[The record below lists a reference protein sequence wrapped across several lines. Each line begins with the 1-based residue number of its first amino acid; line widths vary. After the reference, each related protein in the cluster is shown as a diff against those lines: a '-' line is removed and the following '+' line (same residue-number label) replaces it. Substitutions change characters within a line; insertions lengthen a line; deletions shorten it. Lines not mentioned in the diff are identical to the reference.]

1 MQGLLVRNLVC
12 FRARIKTN
20 KHVKTSFKE
29 TEFFVT
35 IFATDMNVNNTDN
48 LSPSNTVII
57 SRKLWIITLLVIL
70 VTQLIFYID
79 IYNFIQELVHTDR
92 QLAQQKDYVFFLN

>member
-1 MQGLLVRNLVC
+1 M
-12 FRARIKTN
+12 
-20 KHVKTSFKE
+20 SFKE

-35 IFATDMNVNNTDN
+35 ISATDMSVNNTDN

-57 SRKLWIITLLVIL
+57 SRKLWIITLFVIL

-79 IYNFIQELVHTDR
+79 IYNFIQLIMRFSHSHSTSVNKPSVENRVLQNRIIKFTII
-92 QLAQQKDYVFFLN
+92 